1 MKISRQEISQE
12 RQIYMYLEPDD
23 MMSGRPIPGL
33 CEIHDY
39 IVDYLDLRFFED
51 IAGKVPDRTA
61 DREY

>member
-1 MKISRQEISQE
+1 
-12 RQIYMYLEPDD
+12 MYLEPDD